1 LFAGAAESADTAPVT
16 ALRIPID
23 IPNAPT
29 SLVVER
35 GAVSRLG
42 EVLAREGVPVAARA
56 VVLAVDGAIRAT
68 HGALAERAIAAAGGR
83 VAVVALEA
91 DERAKSMR
99 AVERVWSAALESG
112 AGRDALVVALGGG
125 LVGDLAGF
133 AAATY
138 LRGVDL
144 VQVPTTLLAMV
155 DASIGGKTGVNLELP
170 GGGLG
175 KNLAGAFWQ
184 PKVTIADADTL
195 STLPMRELRAGLA
208 ECAKH
213 AVISGEDAFAALERD
228 AAALGGGDAAAL
240 DRLIPASA
248 AVKAR
253 IVSRDPFERG
263 ERAHLN
269 LGHTFGH
276 AIETIPELGLLHG
289 EAVAIGMVAACSCA
303 SGAGRLDAAIAS
315 RVAALLGALGLP
327 TALPRPVSAAE
338 VRRRMGFDKKNAA
351 SGGAR
356 VLRLVLPSAIGKVE
370 LVADAPGHAVAA
382 GLAAIGAAD

>member
-1 LFAGAAESADTAPVT
+1 LFAGAAESADTSPVT

-228 AAALGGGDAAAL
+228 AAARGLVLHHRYATL
-240 DRLIPASA
+240 DQRRDGL
-248 AVKAR
+248 R
-253 IVSRDPFERG
+253 SRDRALIVRVRG
-263 ERAHLN
+263 QVHERARR
-269 LGHTFGH
+269 
-276 AIETIPELGLLHG
+276 LLLQRG
-289 EAVAIGMVAACSCA
+289 
-303 SGAGRLDAAIAS
+303 
-315 RVAALLGALGLP
+315 GALGEQRHQRLDRRS
-327 TALPRPVSAAE
+327 LLDRQLV
-338 VRRRMGFDKKNAA
+338 VR
-351 SGGAR
+351 
-356 VLRLVLPSAIGKVE
+356 V
-370 LVADAPGHAVAA
+370 
-382 GLAAIGAAD
+382 

>member
-1 LFAGAAESADTAPVT
+1 VT

-35 GAVSRLG
+35 GAASRLG

-56 VVLAVDGAIRAT
+56 VVVAVDAAIRAT
-68 HGALAERAIAAAGGR
+68 HGALAEQAIMAAGGR
-83 VAVVALEA
+83 VTVVALEA
-91 DERAKSMR
+91 DEREKSMR
-99 AVERVWSAALESG
+99 AVERVWAAALAGG
-112 AGRDALVVALGGG
+112 AGRGALVVALGGG

-213 AVISGEDAFAALERD
+213 AAISGEDAFAALERD
-228 AAALGGGDAAAL
+228 AAALAAGGAAAL

-248 AVKAR
+248 AIKAR

-303 SGAGRLDAAIAS
+303 SAAGRLDAAVAD
-315 RVAALLGALGLP
+315 RVTALLCALGLP

-338 VRRRMGFDKKNAA
+338 VRRRMGFDKKVDA

-356 VLRLVLPSAIGKVE
+356 GLRLVLPRAIGAVE
-370 LVADAPGHAVAA
+370 LVSDATDAAVAA
-382 GLAAIGAAD
+382 GLAAIGAVE